1 MTETK
6 VATTREESLKLIELG
21 LDPDT
26 ADMYWGYQREKPIPL
41 PHTDVEVKAF
51 CVPAWTAGR
60 LLDALPVISE
70 DIRPIIERCWNG
82 KYACKYMHF
91 DEIKGTATMHIR
103 RFGETPVDAAYA
115 MMRYML
121 TGYKEDSDAK
131 EE

>member
-26 ADMYWGYQREKPIPL
+26 ADMYWGYQREKPAPL
-41 PHTDVEVKAF
+41 PHADVEVKAF

-60 LLDALPVISE
+60 LLDALPVIDE

-91 DEIKGTATMHIR
+91 DEIKGTATIHIR
-103 RFGETPVDAAYA
+103 RFGEIPVDAAYA
-115 MMRYML
+115 MMKYML
-121 TGYKEDSDAK
+121 RSYREDSDAK

>member
-1 MTETK
+1 MTEAK

-21 LDPDT
+21 LDSDT
-26 ADMYWGYQREKPIPL
+26 ADMYWGYQREKPMPL
-41 PHTDVEVKAF
+41 PQADVEVKTF

-60 LLDALPVISE
+60 LLDALPVIEE

-91 DEIKGTATMHIR
+91 DEIRGTATMHIR

-115 MMRYML
+115 MMKYML
-121 TGYKEDSDAK
+121 TGYKEDSEVK

>member
-1 MTETK
+1 MTKTK

-26 ADMYWGYQREKPIPL
+26 ADMYWSEQREKPMPL
-41 PHTDVEVKAF
+41 PHDDAEVNDS

-60 LLDALPVISE
+60 LLDALPVIDE
-70 DIRPIIERCWNG
+70 DIHPIIERCWNG
-82 KYACKYMHF
+82 RYACKYMHF
-91 DEIKGTATMHIR
+91 YEIRETATMHIR

-115 MMRYML
+115 MMKYML
-121 TGYKEDSDAK
+121 TGYREDPDAK

>member
-26 ADMYWGYQREKPIPL
+26 ADMYWGYQREKPTPL
-41 PHTDVEVKAF
+41 PHADVEVKAF

-60 LLDALPVISE
+60 LLDALPVIDE

-82 KYACKYMHF
+82 KNACKYMHF
-91 DEIKGTATMHIR
+91 DEIKGTATIHIR

-115 MMRYML
+115 MMKYML
-121 TGYKEDSDAK
+121 GSYREDSDAK